1 MTITSVN
8 SVNSVSLDNL
18 NQLYIN
24 PEYTNIFLCVA
35 YPNDLVIKILTNS
48 ANNKNTKDGFNNKIY
63 LMINLENNKFEKFN
77 LTDEFVFYE
86 TIECKSLIDFIKTLL
101 EKLNDYISDKES
113 DIKTCNKYIQ
123 QYENYKD
130 IIING
135 KYDDSLKIK
144 FNLEEKIDN
153 IIKDDFKIQ
162 NIRTY
167 VYLNKS
173 QRTYQFDDS
182 IEINKDIFDI
192 LKAGYIKEANFQISE
207 YNKMFPT
214 QRYKISKYK
223 NILEILKLKYSE
235 IFI

>member
-8 SVNSVSLDNL
+8 LDNL

-48 ANNKNTKDGFNNKIY
+48 ANNKNTENLFNNKIY

-113 DIKTCNKYIQ
+113 EIKTCNKYIQ

-144 FNLEEKIDN
+144 FNFEEKIDN

-162 NIRTY
+162 NVRTC

-235 IFI
+235 VFV